1 MNPHYSKISTM
12 LSEISIEILQ
22 RCPNRCIYC
31 SSHSNPQAT
40 HIIPFEIIKNVIDD
54 AKSLGCKTVCLSGGE
69 PFLHPH
75 ILNIISYIAKLQL
88 TCYVYTSGIYMKDEV
103 YSSLPNEYIEAIRGM
118 VDKVIFN
125 VEADSSTLYDK
136 IMGTDVG
143 GFDMMKKSIN
153 DCVSSGLVVETHVVP
168 MQVNFKHLKSIFEMC
183 YQLGVS
189 KVSILRLVL
198 QGRALENLSLVKLT
212 GEDSWEVTKL
222 IKALK
227 EAYKGKVRIGL
238 PYSDS
243 NCRIYCKAA
252 SDKINVRYDGNVYPC
267 EVFKDDILNAKLG
280 CEPDNVWKDSFYNIY
295 QNSPYLNVVRKS
307 IEAFKKEDGDETCYG
322 QFKME
327 KI

>member
-1 MNPHYSKISTM
+1 M

-40 HIIPFEIIKNVIDD
+40 HLIPFEIIKNVIDG

-69 PFLHPH
+69 PFLHPQ
-75 ILNIISYIAKLQL
+75 ILDIISYIAKQQL

-125 VEADSSTLYDK
+125 VEADSSALYDQ

-212 GEDSWEVTKL
+212 GEDSREVTKL

-267 EVFKDDILNAKLG
+267 EVFKDDLLNAKLG
-280 CEPDNVWKDSFYNIY
+280 CEPDNVWKDSFYDIY
-295 QNSPYLNVVRKS
+295 KSSPYLNVVRRR
-307 IEAFKKEDGDETCYG
+307 IEAFKKEGGDETCYG
-322 QFKME
+322 QFKM
-327 KI
+327 K

>member
-1 MNPHYSKISTM
+1 M

-40 HIIPFEIIKNVIDD
+40 HLIPFEIIKNVIDD

-75 ILNIISYIAKLQL
+75 ILNIISYIAKQQL
-88 TCYVYTSGIYMKDEV
+88 TCYVYTSGIYMKDEG

-227 EAYKGKVRIGL
+227 EEYKGKVRIGL
-238 PYSDS
+238 PYSDI

-267 EVFKDDILNAKLG
+267 EVFKDDLLNAKLG
-280 CEPDNVWKDSFYNIY
+280 CEPDNIWKDSFYNIY

-307 IEAFKKEDGDETCYG
+307 IDAFKKEDGDETCYG

>member
-1 MNPHYSKISTM
+1 M

-69 PFLHPH
+69 PFLHPQ
-75 ILNIISYIAKLQL
+75 ILDIISYIAKQQL
-88 TCYVYTSGIYMKDEV
+88 ICYVYTSGIYMKDEV

-125 VEADSSTLYDK
+125 VEADSSALYDQ

-212 GEDSWEVTKL
+212 GEDSREVTKL

-267 EVFKDDILNAKLG
+267 EVFKDDLLNAKLG
-280 CEPDNVWKDSFYNIY
+280 CEPDNVWKDSFYDIY
-295 QNSPYLNVVRKS
+295 KSSPYLNVVRRR

-327 KI
+327 KL

>member
-1 MNPHYSKISTM
+1 M

-31 SSHSNPQAT
+31 SSHSNPQAAYL
-40 HIIPFEIIKNVIDD
+40 IPFEIIKNVIDD

-69 PFLHPH
+69 PFLHPQ
-75 ILNIISYIAKLQL
+75 ILDIISYIAKQQL

-125 VEADSSTLYDK
+125 VEADSSALYDQ

-198 QGRALENLSLVKLT
+198 QGRALENLSLVKLS
-212 GEDSWEVTKL
+212 GEDNWEVPKL
-222 IKALK
+222 IKTLN
-227 EAYKGKVRIGL
+227 ESYKGKVRIGL

-267 EVFKDDILNAKLG
+267 EVFKDDLLNAKLG

>member
-1 MNPHYSKISTM
+1 M

-40 HIIPFEIIKNVIDD
+40 HIIPFEIIKNIIDD

-69 PFLHPH
+69 PFLHPQ
-75 ILNIISYIAKLQL
+75 ILDIISYIAKQQL
-88 TCYVYTSGIYMKDEV
+88 ICYVYTSGIYMKDEV

-125 VEADSSTLYDK
+125 VEADSSTLYDQ

-212 GEDSWEVTKL
+212 GEDSREVTKL

-252 SDKINVRYDGNVYPC
+252 SDKINIRYDGNVYPC
-267 EVFKDDILNAKLG
+267 EVFKDDILNKKIG
-280 CEPDNVWKDSFYNIY
+280 HEPDNISSASFLDIY
-295 QNSPYLNVVRKS
+295 KKSSFLNAVRKQ
-307 IEAFKKEDGDETCYG
+307 IDAFKLEDGDETCYG
-322 QFKME
+322 QFKMLE
-327 KI
+327 L

>member
-1 MNPHYSKISTM
+1 M

-40 HIIPFEIIKNVIDD
+40 HLIPFEIIKNIIDD

-69 PFLHPH
+69 PFLHPQ
-75 ILNIISYIAKLQL
+75 ILDIISYIAKQQL
-88 TCYVYTSGIYMKDEV
+88 ICYVYTSGIYMKDEV

-125 VEADSSTLYDK
+125 VEADSSALYDQ

-168 MQVNFKHLKSIFEMC
+168 MQANFKHLKSIFEKC

-198 QGRALENLSLVKLT
+198 QGRALENLSLVKLS
-212 GEDSWEVTKL
+212 GEDNRVVTKL
-222 IKALK
+222 IKALN
-227 EAYKGKVRIGL
+227 ESYKGKVRIGL

-267 EVFKDDILNAKLG
+267 EVFKDDLLNAKLG
-280 CEPDNVWKDSFYNIY
+280 CEPDNVWKDSFYDIY
-295 QNSPYLNVVRKS
+295 ENSPYLNVVRKS

-322 QFKME
+322 QFKIE
-327 KI
+327 

>member
-1 MNPHYSKISTM
+1 MTPRYSKKSTM

-40 HIIPFEIIKNVIDD
+40 HIIPFEIIKNIIDD

-69 PFLHPH
+69 PFLHPQ
-75 ILNIISYIAKLQL
+75 ILDIISYIAEQQL
-88 TCYVYTSGIYMKDEV
+88 ICYVYTSGIYMKDEV

-125 VEADSSTLYDK
+125 VEADSSTLYDQ

-168 MQVNFKHLKSIFEMC
+168 MQVNFNHLKSIFEMC
-183 YQLGVS
+183 YLLGVS

-198 QGRALENLSLVKLT
+198 QGRALENLPLVKLSS
-212 GEDSWEVTKL
+212 EDNREVTKM
-222 IKALK
+222 IKTLND
-227 EAYKGKVRIGL
+227 AYRGKVRIGL

-267 EVFKDDILNAKLG
+267 EVFKDDILNSLLG
-280 CEPDNVWKDSFYNIY
+280 CEPDNVRKNRFYDIY
-295 QNSPYLNVVRKS
+295 QHSSYLNVVRRR
-307 IEAFKKEDGDETCYG
+307 IEAFKKEDGNETCYG
-322 QFKME
+322 QFKM
-327 KI
+327 K

>member
-1 MNPHYSKISTM
+1 M

-88 TCYVYTSGIYMKDEV
+88 TCYVYTSGIYTKDEV

-267 EVFKDDILNAKLG
+267 EVFKDDLLDAKLG
-280 CEPDNVWKDSFYNIY
+280 CEPDNVWKDSFYDIY
-295 QNSPYLNVVRKS
+295 KSSPYLNVVRRR
-307 IEAFKKEDGDETCYG
+307 IEAFKKEDGNETCYG
-322 QFKME
+322 QFKMVNL
-327 KI
+327 

>member
-1 MNPHYSKISTM
+1 M

-40 HIIPFEIIKNVIDD
+40 HLIPFEIIKNIIDD

-69 PFLHPH
+69 PFLHPQ
-75 ILNIISYIAKLQL
+75 ILDIISYIAKLQL
-88 TCYVYTSGIYMKDEV
+88 ICYVYTSGIYMKDEV

-125 VEADSSTLYDK
+125 VEADSSALYDQ

-143 GFDMMKKSIN
+143 GFDMMKKSIS

-168 MQVNFKHLKSIFEMC
+168 MQVNFKHLKSIFDMC

-212 GEDSWEVTKL
+212 GEDSREVTKL

-252 SDKINVRYDGNVYPC
+252 TDKINVRYDGNVYPC
-267 EVFKDDILNAKLG
+267 EVFKDDLLNAKLG
-280 CEPDNVWKDSFYNIY
+280 CEPDNVWKDSFYDIY
-295 QNSPYLNVVRKS
+295 QNSSYLNVVRRR
-307 IEAFKKEDGDETCYG
+307 IEAFKKEDGDDTCYG
-322 QFKME
+322 QFKM
-327 KI
+327 K

>member
-1 MNPHYSKISTM
+1 M

-40 HIIPFEIIKNVIDD
+40 HLIPFEIIKNVIDG

-69 PFLHPH
+69 PFLHPQ
-75 ILNIISYIAKLQL
+75 ILDIISYIAKQQL

-125 VEADSSTLYDK
+125 VEADSSALYDQ

-153 DCVSSGLVVETHVVP
+153 DCVSSGLLVETHVVP

-212 GEDSWEVTKL
+212 GEDSREVTKL

-252 SDKINVRYDGNVYPC
+252 SNKINVRYDGNVYPC
-267 EVFKDDILNAKLG
+267 EVFKDDLLNAKLG
-280 CEPDNVWKDSFYNIY
+280 CEPDNVWKDSFYDIY
-295 QNSPYLNVVRKS
+295 KSSPYLNAARRR

-322 QFKME
+322 QFKM
-327 KI
+327 K

>member
-1 MNPHYSKISTM
+1 M

-40 HIIPFEIIKNVIDD
+40 HIISFEIIKNIIDD
-54 AKSLGCKTVCLSGGE
+54 AKSFGCKTVCLSGGE
-69 PFLHPH
+69 PFLHPQ
-75 ILNIISYIAKLQL
+75 ILDIISYIAKQQL
-88 TCYVYTSGIYMKDEV
+88 ICYVYTSGIYMKDEV

-125 VEADSSTLYDK
+125 VEADSSTLYDQ

-153 DCVSSGLVVETHVVP
+153 DCVSSGLIVETHVVP
-168 MQVNFKHLKSIFEMC
+168 MQANFKHLKSIFEMC

-198 QGRALENLSLVKLT
+198 QGRALVNLSLVKLT
-212 GEDSWEVTKL
+212 GEDSREVTKL

-267 EVFKDDILNAKLG
+267 EVFKDDLLNAKLG
-280 CEPDNVWKDSFYNIY
+280 CEPDNVWKDSFYDIY
-295 QNSPYLNVVRKS
+295 KSSPYLNVVRRR

-322 QFKME
+322 QFKM
-327 KI
+327 K

>member
-1 MNPHYSKISTM
+1 M
-12 LSEISIEILQ
+12 LNEISIEILQ

-40 HIIPFEIIKNVIDD
+40 HIIPLEIIKRVIDD
-54 AKSLGCKTVCLSGGE
+54 AKSLGCNTVCLSGGE
-69 PFLHPH
+69 PFLHPQ
-75 ILNIISYIAKLQL
+75 ILDIISYIAKQQL

-118 VDKVIFN
+118 VAKVIFN
-125 VEADSSTLYDK
+125 VEADTSALYDQ

-153 DCVSSGLVVETHVVP
+153 DCVSSGLVVEAHVVP

-198 QGRALENLSLVKLT
+198 QGRALENLSLVKLS
-212 GEDSWEVTKL
+212 GEDRREVTKL
-222 IKALK
+222 IKALN

-267 EVFKDDILNAKLG
+267 EVFKDDLLNAKLG
-280 CEPDNVWKDSFYNIY
+280 YEPDNVWKDSFYDIY
-295 QNSPYLNVVRKS
+295 QNSPYLSVVRRS

-322 QFKME
+322 QFKMKKYE
-327 KI
+327 K

>member
-1 MNPHYSKISTM
+1 M

-54 AKSLGCKTVCLSGGE
+54 AKSLGCKIVCLSGGE

-75 ILNIISYIAKLQL
+75 ILDIISYIAKQQL

-118 VDKVIFN
+118 VVKVIFN

-189 KVSILRLVL
+189 KVSILRLVM

-212 GEDSWEVTKL
+212 GEDSREVTKQ

-267 EVFKDDILNAKLG
+267 EVFKDDLLNAKLG

>member
-1 MNPHYSKISTM
+1 M

-69 PFLHPH
+69 PFLHPQ
-75 ILNIISYIAKLQL
+75 ILDIISYIAKQQL
-88 TCYVYTSGIYMKDEV
+88 ICYVYTSGIFMKDEV

-125 VEADSSTLYDK
+125 VEADSSALYDQ

-143 GFDMMKKSIN
+143 GFDMLKKSIN

-198 QGRALENLSLVKLT
+198 QGRALVNLSLVKLT
-212 GEDSWEVTKL
+212 GEDSREVTKL

-267 EVFKDDILNAKLG
+267 EVFKDDLLNAKLG
-280 CEPDNVWKDSFYNIY
+280 CKPDNVWKDRFYDIY
-295 QNSPYLNVVRKS
+295 QESPYLNVVRKS

-322 QFKME
+322 QFKIE
-327 KI
+327 